1 MCRFCRHHDFLP
13 PFNVYRP
20 SIATAV
26 AVVVNA
32 GALRC
37 NLTQGTFINVLDSF
51 WSVIFIFITRTLQG
65 DLRASALPWLLH
77 TAILFSWPRK
87 DEKSLWKA
95 LDTFGKKI
103 NVPWKKNDGLDMTT
117 YTSLY
122 QKQLPRFALGW
133 ERRTGWVACW
143 FLQILCQSSLLL
155 ASWTQPTDFRNPT
168 DIGSS
173 TNQCFQQMNPS
184 RIQSMST
191 NYNLFPPQYLT
202 NISHAEAA
210 E

>member
-1 MCRFCRHHDFLP
+1 MLIFASIFGMGRFCRHHNFLP
-13 PFNVYRP
+13 PLSLYRP
-20 SIATAV
+20 CTATAV

-32 GALRC
+32 VALRC

-103 NVPWKKNDGLDMTT
+103 NVPWKKMMDWVWLLTLLFTKNNYQELPLGGKGELDG
-117 YTSLY
+117 
-122 QKQLPRFALGW
+122 
-133 ERRTGWVACW
+133 
-143 FLQILCQSSLLL
+143 
-155 ASWTQPTDFRNPT
+155 
-168 DIGSS
+168 
-173 TNQCFQQMNPS
+173 
-184 RIQSMST
+184 
-191 NYNLFPPQYLT
+191 
-202 NISHAEAA
+202 
-210 E
+210 

>member
-1 MCRFCRHHDFLP
+1 MPPTCSIWTFRVCVCYSMWTIIKYLGFTYFTYQIHAKFSSIFGTCRFCRHHDFLP
-13 PFNVYRP
+13 PFNLYRP
-20 SIATAV
+20 CIATAV

-32 GALRC
+32 VALRC

-103 NVPWKKNDGLDMTT
+103 NVPWKIHDGLDMTT

-122 QKQLPRFALGW
+122 QKQLPRVALGW
-133 ERRTGWVACW
+133 ERRPGWVACW

-155 ASWTQPTDFRNPT
+155 ASWT
-168 DIGSS
+168 
-173 TNQCFQQMNPS
+173 
-184 RIQSMST
+184 
-191 NYNLFPPQYLT
+191 
-202 NISHAEAA
+202 
-210 E
+210 